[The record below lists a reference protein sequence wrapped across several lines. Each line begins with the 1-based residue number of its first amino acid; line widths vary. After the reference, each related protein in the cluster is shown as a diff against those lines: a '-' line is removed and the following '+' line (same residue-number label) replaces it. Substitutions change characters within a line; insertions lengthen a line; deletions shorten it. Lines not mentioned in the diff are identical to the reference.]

1 MENVQENYRG
11 LLNRYSV
18 ASQYFQE
25 TGDASFLST
34 TLAML
39 ESFERLF
46 LEVYSFEEFLDLREK
61 LSVDESKLLQVQ
73 GVN

>member
-1 MENVQENYRG
+1 MENIQENYRG

-25 TGDASFLST
+25 TGDASFLRA
-34 TLAML
+34 TLDML

-46 LEVYSFEEFLDLREK
+46 LEVYSFKEFLDLREE
-61 LSVDESKLLQVQ
+61 LNVDESKLLHVQ